1 MRFSAF
7 GSFPKVL
14 FLQPEP
20 AAPLLGV
27 TTSVVKRW
35 AEAPPYADAFAELV
49 LHLTVA
55 MDVAGAAAA
64 GIRAEVG

>member
-1 MRFSAF
+1 M
-7 GSFPKVL
+7 
-14 FLQPEP
+14 
-20 AAPLLGV
+20 
-27 TTSVVKRW
+27 VKRW